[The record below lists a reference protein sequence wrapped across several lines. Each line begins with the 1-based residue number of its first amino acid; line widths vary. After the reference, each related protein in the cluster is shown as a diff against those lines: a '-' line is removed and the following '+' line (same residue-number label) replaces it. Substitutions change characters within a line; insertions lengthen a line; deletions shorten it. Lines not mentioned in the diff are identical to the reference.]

1 MKMSVPQRMFVLT
14 AVVSM
19 LGVAAPVAEAQ
30 APSWQIDASHS
41 ELSFRIRH
49 YLTRVRGTF
58 GKWSGAVIVDP
69 AAIDQGKVAV
79 NIDAKSIDTNDER
92 RDNHLR
98 SNDFFATDS
107 FPALAFTS
115 SKVEVKGE
123 AIKVFGDLTIR
134 GITKP
139 VVLEGTFNGVTKD
152 AQGRERIG
160 FEATAKIN
168 RLDHKVTWNR
178 ALEGGGAMLGD
189 EVEINIQIEAVRQA

>member
-1 MKMSVPQRMFVLT
+1 MKRLLLLA
-14 AVVSM
+14 AVALLQS
-19 LGVAAPVAEAQ
+19 AAPSEAVAQ
-30 APSWQIDASHS
+30 AATWQIDATHS

-58 GKWSGAVIVDP
+58 SKWSGSVIADP
-69 AAIDQGKVAV
+69 KALNQGSVAV
-79 NIDAKSIDTNDER
+79 TIDAKSIDTNDER

-98 SNDFFATDS
+98 SPDFFATDS
-107 FPALAFTS
+107 FPTLSFKS

-123 AIKVFGDLTIR
+123 SIKVYGDLTMR

-139 VVLEGTFNGVTKD
+139 VVLEGTYNGVAKD
-152 AQGRERIG
+152 AQGKERIG
-160 FEATAKIN
+160 FEATTKIN

-189 EVEINIQIEAVRQA
+189 EVEISIQIEAVRQ

>member
-1 MKMSVPQRMFVLT
+1 MKRLLLLA
-14 AVVSM
+14 AVAFLQS
-19 LGVAAPVAEAQ
+19 AAPSEAVAQ
-30 APSWQIDASHS
+30 AATWQIDATHS

-58 GKWSGAVIVDP
+58 SKWSGSVTADP
-69 AAIDQGKVAV
+69 KALNQGSVAV
-79 NIDAKSIDTNDER
+79 TIDAKSIDTNDER

-98 SNDFFATDS
+98 SPDFFATDS
-107 FPALAFTS
+107 FPTLSFKS

-123 AIKVFGDLTIR
+123 SIKVYGDLTMR

-139 VVLEGTFNGVTKD
+139 VVLEGTYNGVAKD
-152 AQGRERIG
+152 AQGKERIG
-160 FEATAKIN
+160 FEATTKIN

-189 EVEINIQIEAVRQA
+189 EVEISIQIEAVRQ

>member
-1 MKMSVPQRMFVLT
+1 MSVPQRMFVLT

>member
-1 MKMSVPQRMFVLT
+1 MPTMKRLLLL
-14 AVVSM
+14 AA
-19 LGVAAPVAEAQ
+19 VAATYAVSPSTAAAQ
-30 APSWQIDASHS
+30 APTWQIDATHS

-58 GKWSGAVIVDP
+58 GKWSGSVTADP
-69 AAIDQGKVAV
+69 KALNQGSVEV
-79 NIDAKSIDTNDER
+79 TIDAKSIDTNDER

-98 SNDFFATDS
+98 SPDFFATDS
-107 FPALAFTS
+107 FPTMAFKS

-123 AIKVFGDLTIR
+123 SIKVYGDLTMR

-139 VVLEGTFNGVTKD
+139 VVLEGTYNGVAKD
-152 AQGRERIG
+152 AQGKERIG
-160 FEATAKIN
+160 FEASTKIN

-189 EVEINIQIEAVRQA
+189 EVEISIQIEAVRQ

>member
-1 MKMSVPQRMFVLT
+1 MPTMKRLLLL
-14 AVVSM
+14 AA
-19 LGVAAPVAEAQ
+19 VAATYAVSPSTAAAQ
-30 APSWQIDASHS
+30 APTWQIDATHS

-58 GKWSGAVIVDP
+58 GKWSGSVTADP
-69 AAIDQGKVAV
+69 KALNQGSVAV
-79 NIDAKSIDTNDER
+79 TIDAKSIDTNDER

-98 SNDFFATDS
+98 SPDFFATDS
-107 FPALAFTS
+107 FPTMAFKS

-123 AIKVFGDLTIR
+123 SIKVYGDLTMR

-139 VVLEGTFNGVTKD
+139 VVLEGTYNGVAKD
-152 AQGRERIG
+152 AQGKERIG
-160 FEATAKIN
+160 FEASTKIN

-189 EVEINIQIEAVRQA
+189 EVEISIQIEAVRQ